1 MTAARQGTWDRLD
14 ELAAKR
20 KLTGSEIDELVAL
33 YRSTSRDLMQL
44 RSAGGDPL
52 LVTALS
58 RRIAAARA
66 RLSEDRQ
73 SVRGLRSFMMRD
85 IPAAL
90 YRLMPWSIGVTVA
103 CLLVMVAVGVWV
115 AHTPEALAELGT
127 PSARARYATQSFR
140 DYYSTYANSEF
151 AALVWTNNARIA
163 VLCLAGGITGL
174 LPASILFQNSVGIG
188 ESSAMMAEHGLL
200 GEFFAYILPHG
211 LLELQCVFVAGA
223 AGLKLFWTL
232 LVPGNRPRLQAL
244 AEEGRALITTAI
256 ALTIGLAVSG
266 LIEGFVT
273 PNDLPVALK
282 LAIGILAWAAWWLI
296 TIALGRPA
304 VLSGADGDLAAEDA
318 GYRPAVAG
326 VRG

>member
-1 MTAARQGTWDRLD
+1 MTAARQGTWQRLD
-14 ELAAKR
+14 DLSAQRTLSGA
-20 KLTGSEIDELVAL
+20 EIDELVQL
-33 YRSTSRDLMQL
+33 YRSTSRDLMKV

-66 RLSEDRQ
+66 RLSEDRH
-73 SVRGLRSFMMRD
+73 SVRGLRSFMLRD
-85 IPAAL
+85 IPAVL
-90 YRLMPWSIGVTVA
+90 YRLMPWSIGVSVA
-103 CLLVMVAVGVWV
+103 CLLVMLAVGMWI

-127 PSARARYATQSFR
+127 PSERARYATQNFR
-140 DYYSTYANSEF
+140 DYYTTYANSEF

-174 LPASILFQNSVGIG
+174 LPASILFHNSVGIG
-188 ESSAMMAEHGLL
+188 QAGAMMAEHSLL

-244 AEEGRALITTAI
+244 AEEGRALITTTV
-256 ALTIGLAVSG
+256 ALTIGLGISG

-273 PNDLPVALK
+273 PGDLPVALK
-282 LAIGILAWAAWWLI
+282 LTIGVLAWAAWWLV

-304 VLSGADGDLAAEDA
+304 VLNGADGDLATEDA
-318 GYRPAVAG
+318 GYRPAVVG